1 MTEALGVGNGGGR
14 STETEIRPFF
24 GAGALLRFLGDAFLG
39 GDTGS
44 GGMESSGSK
53 ICDGST
59 LSPFRDRRLRA
70 VLLGVGGT
78 SVVFRRVCRLG
89 LR

>member
-1 MTEALGVGNGGGR
+1 MADALGVGNGGGR
-14 STETEIRPFF
+14 STETEVRPFF

-44 GGMESSGSK
+44 GGMDSSGSK
-53 ICDGST
+53 ICDGSI
-59 LSPFRDRRLRA
+59 LSPRRNRRGRPA
-70 VLLGVGGT
+70 ILGVGGT
-78 SVVFRRVCRLG
+78 SVVCRRVCRLG